1 MKTRTDLN
9 GKKHASNTSNAFKI
23 VFFKKQGGLDVHSKK
38 NPASGILNVEE
49 IATDY
54 VHHEIP
60 QSEIVPADS
69 INMSK
74 STDSRMELEN
84 RPFSTQKNLENE
96 GAKDN
101 ENVTVI
107 MKDMSSGP
115 AITLQDAN
123 SDPALA
129 LHNSFDILHED
140 SELSFRETS
149 LVDQGLSNS
158 SYDMQHAILEPAGV
172 AKSVSATVT
181 NFLDTSLIIAPNVAL
196 NTVFSDKNNI
206 LVQHPIP

>member
-1 MKTRTDLN
+1 MKIRTDLN

-38 NPASGILNVEE
+38 NLASAILNVEE

-69 INMSK
+69 INISK
-74 STDSRMELEN
+74 SINSRMELEN

-107 MKDMSSGP
+107 MKYMSSGP

-123 SDPALA
+123 SG

-149 LVDQGLSNS
+149 LVDQRLSNS

-181 NFLDTSLIIAPNVAL
+181 NFLDTSLIIAPNMAL

-206 LVQHPIP
+206 VVQHPIP